1 MKKILSV
8 LILMLAICTSAF
20 AQNKTIKVSGTVTDE
35 QNQPLIG
42 VNVTIQGVT
51 GFGTTTDV
59 DGKYTIEM
67 EPYNRLVFKE
77 YGSSGDRA
85 SL

>member
-1 MKKILSV
+1 
-8 LILMLAICTSAF
+8 MLAICTSAF

-67 EPYNRLVFKE
+67 EPYNR
-77 YGSSGDRA
+77 
-85 SL
+85 